1 MGWFWYDM
9 DNSPQL
15 PCAMTPA
22 WSAPVPGSC
31 RPWPVP
37 SPGRAPARPCT
48 ACSCGGCGGTSSGT
62 APQSVPVKRGSSGRW
77 RLVSGPWW
85 QKIWIVWPWKINIV
99 KTQVCW
105 DIRGDY
111 RETYLLIS
119 GFLTSTRGVGETF
132 FQSEMIILD
141 LDEIPETKADC
152 ARCPAWVSTTNGYP
166 PFIGCS

>member
-1 MGWFWYDM
+1 MQIFHRKWVDFGMTWTIP
-9 DNSPQL
+9 PQL

-85 QKIWIVWPWKINIV
+85 QKYGWSDCLTMEDQYRENSGLLGYGATIV
-99 KTQVCW
+99 KHIYLSVVFSLP
-105 DIRGDY
+105 
-111 RETYLLIS
+111 REALVRLFS
-119 GFLTSTRGVGETF
+119 NR
-132 FQSEMIILD
+132 
-141 LDEIPETKADC
+141 
-152 ARCPAWVSTTNGYP
+152 R
-166 PFIGCS
+166 

>member
-132 FQSEMIILD
+132 FPIGDDHLGFGWDTGNKGGLCKMSCMGLNHQ
-141 LDEIPETKADC
+141 
-152 ARCPAWVSTTNGYP
+152 RVP
-166 PFIGCS
+166 PLHWL